1 MDDIFRQ
8 AAIDLGGGG
17 GSGGSSSGSSTG
29 WKFAVKFT
37 EGVTSLGIKIEPQKI
52 TVATIYNVEYW
63 I

>member
-8 AAIDLGGGG
+8 AAIGLGGGGGG
-17 GSGGSSSGSSTG
+17 GSGSTG

-52 TVATIYNVEYW
+52 TVATMYNAEYW

>member
-1 MDDIFRQ
+1 VDDIFRQ

-17 GSGGSSSGSSTG
+17 SSSSTTG